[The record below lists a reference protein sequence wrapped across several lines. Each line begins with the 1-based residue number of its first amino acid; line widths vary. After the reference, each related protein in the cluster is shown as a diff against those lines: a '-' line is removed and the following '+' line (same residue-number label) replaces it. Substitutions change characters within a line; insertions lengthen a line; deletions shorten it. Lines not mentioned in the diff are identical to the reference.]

1 MNNLKAG
8 QIYYPSTIATA
19 QPIKKTATD
28 RSQSFDKIL
37 HQKID
42 DNSNKLT
49 FSNHALNR
57 LEKRGISL
65 NPEDLSRLSGAV
77 QKAEEKG
84 AKESLILMKDVAFI
98 VSVTNKKVITA
109 MESNSSEMNVFTNI
123 DSAVIA

>member
-8 QIYYPSTIATA
+8 QIYYPSSLPSAH
-19 QPIKKTATD
+19 PVKKKGID
-28 RSQSFDKIL
+28 SSQSFEKIL
-37 HQKID
+37 HQKLD
-42 DNSNKLT
+42 ETAQKLT

-57 LEKRGISL
+57 LQNRGITL
-65 NPEDLSRLSGAV
+65 DAEDLSRLNGAV

-84 AKESLILMKDVAFI
+84 AKESLILMKDFAFI
-98 VSVTNKKVITA
+98 VSIKNKKVITA